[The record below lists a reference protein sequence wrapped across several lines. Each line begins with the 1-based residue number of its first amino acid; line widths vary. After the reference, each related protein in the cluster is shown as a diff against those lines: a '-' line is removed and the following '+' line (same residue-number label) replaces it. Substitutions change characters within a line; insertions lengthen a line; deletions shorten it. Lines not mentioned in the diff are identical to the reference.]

1 MHRVLLAGLKHEVNS
16 FSSGTT
22 DLDTFRRNVLLEGE
36 DVLGP
41 SRGSGQEIDGVQA
54 VARAEGVELVPVID
68 AYGGAAP
75 PVADAAYE
83 YIRDRVLAA
92 ARREQGRLDG
102 VMLCLHGAMA
112 TESLEDPEGELVAA
126 IRAVVGPRVPIAVSY
141 DMHCHFTATKA
152 AAPDIVVGFHTHPHV
167 DFYDTGLRAM
177 RLLVKA
183 MRGESKPVVAY
194 RKLRM
199 MASAER
205 HNTSQPPGSEI
216 IGRCLEMEREPG
228 ILAATYLPSQPWMD
242 LRELGWATVVVA
254 DGDRALAQA
263 RADEL
268 AEMCWQRR
276 QQYLV
281 RKTPIREAVE
291 KSLAGEGRPWVLAD
305 SSDSVSG
312 GGHGDG
318 NALLRELVAMGYA
331 DTALL
336 TLTDPEAAAA
346 CFAAGVGGEVTL
358 PLGGKLNP
366 RFFQPVTA
374 SGRVKTLTDGKYS
387 RDLPP
392 SPKNAGPTAVLQVG
406 GIHVVVTTFPVQT
419 IDTSAY
425 HMAGLEP
432 RQFKIVQVKSPGGF
446 RAVYG
451 PFAAGIFE
459 LDAPGP
465 CDSELPRLP
474 FQKITRPL
482 WPFDPELQEPW

>member
-1 MHRVLLAGLKHEVNS
+1 MYRVLLAGLKHEVNS
-16 FSSGTT
+16 FSSGVA
-22 DLDTFRRNVLLEGE
+22 DLDTFRRNVLFEGA
-36 DVLGP
+36 DVLG
-41 SRGSGQEIDGVQA
+41 SGRGSGQEIDGVVA
-54 VARAEGVELVPVID
+54 VARAEGVELIPVID
-68 AYGGAAP
+68 AYAGAAP

-92 ARREQGRLDG
+92 ARAEAGRLDG

-112 TESLEDPEGELVAA
+112 TESLEDPEGDMAA
-126 IRAVVGPRVPIAVSY
+126 AVRAIVGSRMPIAVSY

-152 AAPDIVVGFHTHPHV
+152 SAPDIIVGFHTHPHV
-167 DFYDTGLRAM
+167 DFYDTGVRAM

-183 MRGESKPVVAY
+183 MRGEAKPVVAY
-194 RKLRM
+194 RKLPM

-205 HNTSQPPGSEI
+205 HNTSLPPASEVM
-216 IGRCLEMEREPG
+216 GRCLEMEQEAG
-228 ILAATYLPSQPWMD
+228 VLAATYFPSQPWMD
-242 LRELGWATVVVA
+242 LSELGWATVVVA

-263 RADEL
+263 KADEL
-268 AEMCWQRR
+268 AQMCWQRR
-276 QQYLV
+276 EQYLV
-281 RKTPIREAVE
+281 HKTPVRAAIE
-291 KSLAGEGRPWVLAD
+291 KALGGAGQPWVFTD

-318 NALLRELVAMGYA
+318 NFLLRELLATGYA

-336 TLTDPEAAAA
+336 TLTDPEAATA
-346 CFAAGVGGEVTL
+346 CFAAGVGGQVTM

-366 RFFQPVTA
+366 QFFQPVMV
-374 SGRVKTLTDGKYS
+374 SGRVKTLTDGKFT

-406 GIHVVVTTFPVQT
+406 TIHIVVTSYPVQT

-432 RQFKIVQVKSPGGF
+432 RQYKIVQVKSPGGF

-474 FQKITRPL
+474 FKRIRRPL
-482 WPFDPELQEPW
+482 WPFDPDLPAPW